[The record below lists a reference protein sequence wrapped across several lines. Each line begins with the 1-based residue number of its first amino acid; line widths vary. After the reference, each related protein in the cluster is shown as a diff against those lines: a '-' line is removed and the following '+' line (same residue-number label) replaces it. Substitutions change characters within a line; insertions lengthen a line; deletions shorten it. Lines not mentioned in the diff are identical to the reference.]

1 MSNVAIDLTK
11 TVKEII
17 TTMKT
22 AIDNL
27 NTDVSS
33 NKTAIDNLKGQILQ
47 AVYPVGSVYVSIT
60 DSRDPADILGFGT
73 WEALPA
79 GYGLVAQGTATA
91 EDGST
96 LTFTAGQKSGEF
108 KHQITV
114 EESASPSHTGT
125 TSTTGAHKHG
135 TWGERQESGTPPY
148 GYYDKNSNHSGSS
161 GGIDNDNALY
171 NTSTDGDHSH
181 TFTTDDTGGNAYH
194 NNVSPGI
201 AAYIWKRVS

>member
-33 NKTAIDNLKGQILQ
+33 NKTAIDNLKGQVLQ

-60 DSRDPADILGFGT
+60 DSRNPADILGFGT
-73 WEALPA
+73 WKALPA

-91 EDGST
+91 EDGTT
-96 LTFTAGQKSGEF
+96 LTFTAGNKTGEF
-108 KHQITV
+108 KHQLTV
-114 EESASPSHTGT
+114 GELPKES
-125 TSTTGAHKHG
+125 
-135 TWGERQESGTPPY
+135 PY
-148 GYYDKNSNHSGSS
+148 NILSANQDGGLKTAAAVNGGYYACRIVVACNDVYF
-161 GGIDNDNALY
+161 GGGARHANI
-171 NTSTDGDHSH
+171 
-181 TFTTDDTGGNAYH
+181 
-194 NNVSPGI
+194 SPGI
-201 AAYIWKRVS
+201 ASYIWKRTA

>member
-17 TTMKT
+17 TKMKT

-27 NTDVSS
+27 NTDVS
-33 NKTAIDNLKGQILQ
+33 NLKGQILQ

-60 DSRDPADILGFGT
+60 DSRNPADILGFGT

-91 EDGST
+91 EDGSK

-114 EESASPSHTGT
+114 GELPHTELGDT
-125 TSTTGAHKHG
+125 YVYS
-135 TWGERQESGTPPY
+135 
-148 GYYDKNSNHSGSS
+148 NSNQIVGWLNGLGDGSHLTYR
-161 GGIDNDNALY
+161 ALRFG
-171 NTSTDGDHSH
+171 SDE
-181 TFTTDDTGGNAYH
+181 YH
-194 NNVSPGI
+194 NNLPPCLP
-201 AAYIWKRVS
+201 AYLWVRTN

>member
-17 TTMKT
+17 ATMKT

-60 DSRDPADILGFGT
+60 DSRNPADILGFGT

-114 EESASPSHTGT
+114 GELPHEKLRFLNKWTASGKGTGNWLDSSAYHWGDNEEYCDIEGPLFG
-125 TSTTGAHKHG
+125 
-135 TWGERQESGTPPY
+135 RM
-148 GYYDKNSNHSGSS
+148 D
-161 GGIDNDNALY
+161 L
-171 NTSTDGDHSH
+171 
-181 TFTTDDTGGNAYH
+181 YH

-201 AAYIWKRVS
+201 AAYLWKRVS